1 MTYYKHDQILVSH
14 EFMWR
19 SWYVEAER
27 SGLFLIL
34 HLPNVNF
41 SGHKKRIS
49 EDPVDQGVNCTLSG
63 RCLCKFDIP
72 EHCML
77 AAYKTGNEIVSSG
90 RPTARF
96 LM

>member
-1 MTYYKHDQILVSH
+1 MEILKCGSPGMKV
-14 EFMWR
+14 
-19 SWYVEAER
+19 ER
-27 SGLFLIL
+27 SGLVLIL

-49 EDPVDQGVNCTLSG
+49 EDPLDQGVNCTLSG

-77 AAYKTGNEIVSSG
+77 VAYKTENEIVSSG
-90 RPTARF
+90 RPNRSFPTVAQ
-96 LM
+96 